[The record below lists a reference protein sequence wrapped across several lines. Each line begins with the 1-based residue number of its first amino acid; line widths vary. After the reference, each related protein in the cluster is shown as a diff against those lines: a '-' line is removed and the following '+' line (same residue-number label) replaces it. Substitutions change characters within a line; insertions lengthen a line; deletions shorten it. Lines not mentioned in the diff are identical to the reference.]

1 MMGHMFMD
9 VYHVWDPTM
18 RMFNVKGMGLSW
30 YIDVKIEVEKPRK
43 KHMVILRLGMVY
55 TIRVLL
61 K

>member
-1 MMGHMFMD
+1 MGHMFMD
-9 VYHVWDPTM
+9 VWDPTM
-18 RMFNVKGMGLSW
+18 RMFNVKCIGLSW

-43 KHMVILRLGMVY
+43 KHMVILQLGMVY